1 MPTELPRALLAGRE
15 ALAQARATILPDLF
29 VDHLVPLADQAGM
42 EAGIDRLIRQGGGN
56 LVTGRQ
62 RIELGGNA
70 ANTAVALASLG
81 VPTTLITRTD
91 DVGLHLFDTATQ
103 GVPASAQHLGTA
115 GSPSTTVALEVADP
129 GVNVMLSDPGPLASL
144 GPGDLEEPAWR
155 SIDQADTV
163 AVTNWAQT
171 LEHGTE
177 LLQAVAQ
184 RAHDAGAST
193 FLDTGDP
200 AHRPEDGR
208 DLLNHLKDE
217 PHLSAWGL
225 NEHEARWFAGRL
237 LDQTPGTLKVDTAAR
252 TLADHTGCRIDVH
265 TDAQA
270 LTVDKDGITRCPA
283 FDLQPTKR
291 TGAGDAWNA
300 GNLAASLL
308 GLGPEAR
315 LTLANAVAALTITGP
330 APGPPSLE
338 AVAGFLEEQGR

>member
-1 MPTELPRALLAGRE
+1 MPTELSQVLLAGRE
-15 ALAQARATILPDLF
+15 ALSQARVTILPDLF
-29 VDHLVPLADQAGM
+29 VDHLVPLAGHAEM
-42 EAGIDRLIRQGGGN
+42 RAGIDRLVKQGGGN

-70 ANTAVALASLG
+70 ANTAAALASLG

-91 DVGLHLFDTATQ
+91 DVGLHLFEAATEGLPATAQ
-103 GVPASAQHLGTA
+103 RLGTA
-115 GSPSTTVALEVADP
+115 ASPSTTVALEVADP

-144 GPGDLEEPAWR
+144 GPGDLEASAWR

-177 LLQAVAQ
+177 LLQAVTK
-184 RAHDAGAST
+184 RAHDAGASS

-200 AHRPEDGR
+200 AHRPEDGH
-208 DLLNHLKDE
+208 DLLNQLEGH

-225 NEHEARWFAGRL
+225 NEHEARWFAARL
-237 LDQTPGTLKVDTAAR
+237 LDQTPGTLDLETAAR
-252 TLADHTGCRIDVH
+252 TLADHTSCRIDVH

-270 LTVDKDGITRCPA
+270 LTVDEDGLARCPT
-283 FDLQPTKR
+283 FGIEPTRR

-300 GNLAASLL
+300 GNLAAGLL

-330 APGPPSLE
+330 TPGPPSLE
-338 AVAGFLEEQGR
+338 AVAGFLEGQDR

>member
-1 MPTELPRALLAGRE
+1 MSSQLSQALLAGRD
-15 ALAQARATILPDLF
+15 ALARARATILPDLF
-29 VDHLVPLADQAGM
+29 VDHLVPLADQAEM
-42 EAGIDRLIRQGGGN
+42 RAGIDRLIKQGGGN

-91 DVGLHLFDTATQ
+91 DLGLHLFEAATE
-103 GVPASAQHLGTA
+103 GLPVSTRRLETA

-144 GPGDLEEPAWR
+144 GPGDLGPTAWR
-155 SIDQADTV
+155 SIEEADTV
-163 AVTNWAQT
+163 AITNWAQT

-177 LLQAVAQ
+177 LFQAVAE
-184 RAHDAGAST
+184 RARDAGAST

-200 AHRPEDGR
+200 AHRPEEGR
-208 DLLNHLKDE
+208 DLLAHLNDH
-217 PHLSAWGL
+217 PNLSAWGL
-225 NEHEARWFAGRL
+225 NEHEARWFAARL
-237 LDQTPGTLKVDTAAR
+237 LDQAPSTLDLETAAR
-252 TLADHTGCRIDVH
+252 ALADHTGSRIDVH

-270 LTVDKDGITRCPA
+270 LTVDEDGLARCRT
-283 FDLQPTKR
+283 FDIQPTQR

-308 GLGPEAR
+308 GLGSQAR

-330 APGPPSLE
+330 VPGPPSLE
-338 AVAGFLEEQGR
+338 AVAGFLDDQEL

>member
-1 MPTELPRALLAGRE
+1 MPTELPEALLAGRE
-15 ALAQARATILPDLF
+15 PLAQARVTILPDLY
-29 VDHLVPLADQAGM
+29 VDHLVPLADRAEM
-42 EAGIDRLIRQGGGN
+42 EAGIDRLIEQGGGN

-91 DVGLHLFDTATQ
+91 DLGLHLFEAATQ
-103 GVPASAQHLGTA
+103 GLPVGAQHLGTA
-115 GSPSTTVALEVADP
+115 GSPSTTVALEVAEP
-129 GVNVMLSDPGPLASL
+129 SVNVMLSDPGPLASL
-144 GPGDLEEPAWR
+144 GPGDLAPSAWR
-155 SIDQADTV
+155 SIEEADAV

-177 LLQAVAQ
+177 LFQAVAK

-208 DLLNHLKDE
+208 DLLADLEDE

-225 NEHEARWFAGRL
+225 NEHEARWFASGL
-237 LDQTPGTLKVDTAAR
+237 LDQAPGTLEVETATR
-252 TLADHTGCRIDVH
+252 TLADHAGCRIDVH

-270 LTVDKDGITRCPA
+270 LTVDEEGLVASPTFDIQPA
-283 FDLQPTKR
+283 QR

-300 GNLAASLL
+300 GNLAAGLI
-308 GLGPEAR
+308 GLGSRDR
-315 LTLANAVAALTITGP
+315 LALANAVAALTVTGP

-338 AVAGFLEEQGR
+338 GVAGFLEEQDR